1 MCLNRYYVAAGV
13 RQYSNETWRLQFA
26 KNGKEYLIKNA
37 QEVSKFYCSQTMSDD
52 QSDREAACHCIAEI
66 GPKLAVIG
74 HDEKNAFKPHI
85 ETLLSS
91 LLFCLR
97 DESWLVRDAAC
108 VASGIFVACFQE
120 ESQSQFNEISDLWI
134 AHLSENIFSVRH
146 HSAKAIATVF
156 ESASMFREELEK
168 KITSHLNANILK
180 AKEQKTT
187 TEQFKSMLG

>member
-1 MCLNRYYVAAGV
+1 
-13 RQYSNETWRLQFA
+13 
-26 KNGKEYLIKNA
+26 
-37 QEVSKFYCSQTMSDD
+37 MSED

-66 GPKLAVIG
+66 GSKLAAIG
-74 HDEKNAFKPHI
+74 PEQKDAFKPYI
-85 ETLLSS
+85 QNLLAS

-108 VASGIFVACFQE
+108 VATGIFVASFSA
-120 ESQSQFNEISDLWI
+120 ESESQFNEISDLWI

-156 ESASMFREELEK
+156 ENAGMFREVLEI
-168 KITSHLNANILK
+168 KITNHLNANILK

-187 TEQFKSMLG
+187 TE